1 MKIDINEIIE
11 KYKVFELDEKLRFA
25 DWFYNYYT
33 KYTAQD
39 VYSWLWI
46 GEFGYEEYP
55 LTDLFILREGVRMA
69 YLNPSRIRKI
79 WEPLGISKKFV
90 KVNLDLYFDA
100 GYPLLRLI
108 DLVEKSKEHK
118 QIDKLTFKMNWNLMK
133 MQLNFTQPV
142 TLRDMN
148 EFQEKIAFHM
158 TPYYPFTEEFQ
169 KEFGY
174 YYRIVP
180 LQQFFDY
187 FPECINDYPELF
199 IDVVKNE
206 LEPES

>member
-1 MKIDINEIIE
+1 
-11 KYKVFELDEKLRFA
+11 
-25 DWFYNYYT
+25 
-33 KYTAQD
+33 
-39 VYSWLWI
+39 
-46 GEFGYEEYP
+46 
-55 LTDLFILREGVRMA
+55 
-69 YLNPSRIRKI
+69 
-79 WEPLGISKKFV
+79 
-90 KVNLDLYFDA
+90 LDLYFDA
-100 GYPLLRLI
+100 GYPLLKLI

-118 QIDKLTFKMNWNLMK
+118 QVDKLTFKMNWNLMK
-133 MQLNFTQPV
+133 MQLNFTQTV

-174 YYRIVP
+174 YYRIV
-180 LQQFFDY
+180 LLRQFFDS